1 VYQTP
6 SSVYPANTSVTWHPD
21 PFRSGTESRAPL
33 YGFTQR
39 PRPVSFPALG
49 SQTRSLLDG
58 YRELHSRGGGGG
70 GERSGSPL
78 DLSQGAAGS
87 SKHTCMRRVLC
98 VSFVC
103 ASRSLEPAMISN
115 RSQIGLELIE
125 MAGKRDAKLQLLLH
139 P

>member
-1 VYQTP
+1 M
-6 SSVYPANTSVTWHPD
+6 D
-21 PFRSGTESRAPL
+21 TESFIRAGGGGGEAF
-33 YGFTQR
+33 YT
-39 PRPVSFPALG
+39 PRTPHGG
-49 SQTRSLLDG
+49 SGGGGRG
-58 YRELHSRGGGGG
+58 ARGGGGGGG
-70 GERSGSPL
+70 GERSVSPL

-103 ASRSLEPAMISN
+103 ASRSLERAMISN